1 MNSVCDFM
9 NMCPSIHEHTSSF
22 DTQSGK
28 DEVLLRHE
36 VEETLRD
43 IVDYIE
49 EEHDCL
55 EHVQVDS
62 FQEYRR
68 NVARVLFSDDG
79 YGIGEVS
86 TISTDICRLCS
97 RPEWVINERIET
109 ENGPGDILHEV
120 SEEDGGGH
128 ICTSCSCAERDSR
141 CCINCGLNEKLG
153 RQFGITFSEDPDIF
167 PKDLCCSVCE
177 GFYPDISNSNWFEYE
192 YENEY
197 ENEELP
203 ENNSEKAT
211 KIKGTVCEMGEI
223 LFDLQDKFTE
233 GEYLKMMDLLQKVT
247 NGVNDLS

>member
-55 EHVQVDS
+55 EHVQS
-62 FQEYRR
+62 ETR
-68 NVARVLFSDDG
+68 NVVRVLFGDDG

-86 TISTDICRLCS
+86 TISTNICRLCS
-97 RPEWVINERIET
+97 RPEWTINERIET
-109 ENGPGDILHEV
+109 EDGPGDILT
-120 SEEDGGGH
+120 EEDGGGH
-128 ICTSCSCAERDSR
+128 ICTSCSRAAAAGGGR

-153 RQFGITFSEDPDIF
+153 RQYGITFSEDPDVF
-167 PKDLCCSVCE
+167 PKELCCSVCE
-177 GFYPDISNSNWFEYE
+177 GFYPDISTSNWLDEYSYGDE
-192 YENEY
+192 YQDEY

-203 ENNSEKAT
+203 ENNTEKAK